1 MKFFRETLLN
11 FLNWCINLSLNTQIT
26 CSYFVGNA
34 AQSIKTVGCNC
45 NCSQLWAPLFHYKL
59 FSFVFHEDLIFI
71 KCGYSTFGLWGAS
84 SCFSIFIHV
93 LLHLTSYCTSLRC
106 SVFFMVIFYFI
117 VVHRNWC
124 CDGCCRNK
132 VTFREIVAKCFFS
145 RLFQT
150 FQRLLQTSLKT

>member
-45 NCSQLWAPLFHYKL
+45 NCSQLWAPLVHFKL

-106 SVFFMVIFYFI
+106 SVFL
-117 VVHRNWC
+117 WS
-124 CDGCCRNK
+124 
-132 VTFREIVAKCFFS
+132 FFS
-145 RLFQT
+145 SLLFTETGAVMDAAETKSRSGRLWQNAF
-150 FQRLLQTSLKT
+150 SPD